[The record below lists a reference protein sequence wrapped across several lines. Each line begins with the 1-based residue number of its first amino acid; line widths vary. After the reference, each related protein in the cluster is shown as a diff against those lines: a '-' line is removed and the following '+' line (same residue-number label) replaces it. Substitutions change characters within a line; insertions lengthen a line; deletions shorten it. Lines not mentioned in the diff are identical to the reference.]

1 MVTWA
6 AWRRICAAG
15 WHAPRHRAS
24 FVSPEGLS
32 SERTATPERHWD
44 SGLRSARSGG
54 TSLGLS
60 RARSAV
66 GFADAVARSELEPEI
81 VEGTRGRAA
90 VERDTVQAAPS
101 EALP

>member
-1 MVTWA
+1 MAT
-6 AWRRICAAG
+6 
-15 WHAPRHRAS
+15 
-24 FVSPEGLS
+24 
-32 SERTATPERHWD
+32 SERQRA
-44 SGLRSARSGG
+44 SGLRSARSSG

-60 RARSAV
+60 SARSAV
-66 GFADAVARSELEPEI
+66 GFADAVARSELEPEV

>member
-1 MVTWA
+1 MVAWA

-66 GFADAVARSELEPEI
+66 VFADAVARSELEPEI